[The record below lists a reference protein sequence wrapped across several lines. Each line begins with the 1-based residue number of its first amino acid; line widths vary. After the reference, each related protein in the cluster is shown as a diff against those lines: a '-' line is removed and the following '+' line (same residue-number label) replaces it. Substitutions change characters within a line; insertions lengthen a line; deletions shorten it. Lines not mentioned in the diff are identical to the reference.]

1 MLHNYFSISSPA
13 APREQLLLLFSC
25 FSFWQEYQGHG
36 EKHLK
41 VAEVKYDVS
50 VSLLVSPV
58 FQPEHSWDKL
68 GQPQHLGND
77 GIAAGNDPQ
86 DCLAT
91 EVILS
96 QEVQHR
102 DGDPLLHT
110 TMVGM
115 INWPQSWGVWIM
127 RGSQDRRPN
136 GCSIKRTCIEKRKVN
151 IFLKRNVCLCLW
163 NTYTT
168 QKNYVNE
175 LWYEEKSV
183 YFPILR
189 EKWILVVLDHFL
201 LSSLLLSLGLRPVE
215 WRHTQAK
222 AFLLSWIPLKTP

>member
-41 VAEVKYDVS
+41 IAEVKYDVS

-175 LWYEEKSV
+175 LWYEEKVFIFQYSGRNE
-183 YFPILR
+183 Y
-189 EKWILVVLDHFL
+189 W
-201 LSSLLLSLGLRPVE
+201 
-215 WRHTQAK
+215 WC
-222 AFLLSWIPLKTP
+222 

>member
-41 VAEVKYDVS
+41 IAEVKYDVS

-151 IFLKRNVCLCLW
+151 IFFLKRNVCICLW

-175 LWYEEKSV
+175 LWYEEKVFIFQYSGRNE
-183 YFPILR
+183 Y
-189 EKWILVVLDHFL
+189 W
-201 LSSLLLSLGLRPVE
+201 
-215 WRHTQAK
+215 WC
-222 AFLLSWIPLKTP
+222 